1 MDYKCKAQFIK
12 PKFIKKI
19 KKKTKIGRSRKGVM

>member
-1 MDYKCKAQFIK
+1 MDQFVWTTNAK

-19 KKKTKIGRSRKGVM
+19 KKKTKIGSSRKGVM